1 MVFSLCF
8 CLWIT
13 NKSRWVRTNNDISEH
28 SYIRTF
34 RCFWL
39 TPWRGGWRWVSPKH
53 GSSLMEPK
61 YGPQIWTPCNFLFSI
76 FLFFKTVWGNDSL
89 MGKWLLNGGSQDSM
103 RFIGTT
109 PVPSFVHFSLLSRS
123 LVTHFL
129 ISNSIS
135 RQRLSCLGSAPILA
149 SSRLKVAYFCEGI
162 LPF

>member
-1 MVFSLCF
+1 MSKDKQWYQWTFV
-8 CLWIT
+8 
-13 NKSRWVRTNNDISEH
+13 H
-28 SYIRTF
+28 SYIQVFLVNPVERRVTV
-34 RCFWL
+34 
-39 TPWRGGWRWVSPKH
+39 GVPKTWI
-53 GSSLMEPK
+53 LP
-61 YGPQIWTPCNFLFSI
+61 YGAPIWTPNMDPCNFLFSI

-103 RFIGTT
+103 CFIGTT

-149 SSRLKVAYFCEGI
+149 SSRLKVAYFCERI